1 MDNQIWYVADM
12 NLRSLRPFIVLGVLL
27 IQASAF
33 AESVTGRVVSVA
45 DGDTIT
51 VLAAGNKQVKVRFD
65 GIDCPEK
72 SQAFGQVAKQ
82 FTSNLVFNKTVS
94 VDIKEQDRYG
104 RSVGVVRIGETNV
117 NMALVTNGLAWWYR
131 EYAKDNEVL
140 MRAEAKA
147 KRERIGLWADT
158 NPVAPWDFRRGG
170 TSGRGSAE
178 KPSLGS
184 VGAAVKS
191 ASDPVFITKTGKKYH
206 LDGCSGVSRTK
217 IPSTRGQAE
226 QRGLQPC
233 SFCNP

>member
-1 MDNQIWYVADM
+1 M
-12 NLRSLRPFIVLGVLL
+12 NLRSLGPLLVCSLIFI
-27 IQASAF
+27 QTWAF

-72 SQAFGQVAKQ
+72 SQAFGQAAKQ

-131 EYAKDNEVL
+131 AYAKDNEVL

-147 KRERIGLWADT
+147 KQQRIGLWADA
-158 NPVAPWDFRRGG
+158 NPIAPWDFRRGG
-170 TSGRGSAE
+170 TSGGASSE
-178 KPSLGS
+178 TPSLGS
-184 VGAAVKS
+184 AGSAVKS
-191 ASDPVFITKTGKKYH
+191 PSDPVFITKTGKKYH

-217 IPSTRGQAE
+217 IPSTRRQAE